1 MDEDILE
8 AVRQMIAEM
17 KDIDPSEVDEDSD
30 VYYDLNMNELDL
42 QSLQFKI
49 EEKYGIEIPDKYNFK
64 MVSDIVDII
73 EKQAGK

>member
-8 AVRQMIAEM
+8 AVKQMIAEM